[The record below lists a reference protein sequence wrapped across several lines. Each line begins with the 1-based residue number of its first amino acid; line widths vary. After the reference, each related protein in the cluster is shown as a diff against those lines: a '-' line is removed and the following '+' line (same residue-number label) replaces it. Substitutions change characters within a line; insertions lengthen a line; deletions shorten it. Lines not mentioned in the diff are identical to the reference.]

1 MLLLPSSLSSHLTPP
16 PPRQPHRQ
24 SHRQHAH
31 ELCHALRARRLSAHL
46 AEPNQDGEGVTVEPA
61 SRGRA
66 PSLRRRRT
74 VGRRTCGGRGGSIG
88 RGWTRTTQPRHN
100 GHPNH
105 AARQPCRYM
114 APKDAPGVQN
124 AADLVDD
131 VHRLAGRVRLQ
142 AARHHRR
149 RLLLLWRR
157 LLPRAAH
164 GRAAAFG
171 VRWEC
176 HSKGLGGRTRSPR
189 PLRPPPS
196 GQQQQPNSLAR
207 ATALTVLVLCFRSH
221 PAAPRRAGYAGTG
234 RRIFRLRWSSVA
246 NACGWCQALVPRR
259 RRESG
264 GGQQWNQ
271 DGVELRQAASSC

>member
-1 MLLLPSSLSSHLTPP
+1 MWLSFECNVCVTIDEQDECVLRSISGRTP
-16 PPRQPHRQ
+16 
-24 SHRQHAH
+24 
-31 ELCHALRARRLSAHL
+31 
-46 AEPNQDGEGVTVEPA
+46 
-61 SRGRA
+61 
-66 PSLRRRRT
+66 
-74 VGRRTCGGRGGSIG
+74 
-88 RGWTRTTQPRHN
+88 
-100 GHPNH
+100 
-105 AARQPCRYM
+105 
-114 APKDAPGVQN
+114 
-124 AADLVDD
+124 ADLVDD

-259 RRESG
+259 RRERG